1 MLYLDYAKEEVDGVI
16 LAKEADGRK
25 AASINTYNFKEVIE
39 GFNCYLERNELPL
52 ERADLLENIKSLEK
66 LAQENSSQ
74 DLFREYVQAFH
85 RFVTKLIE
93 LTSDAQLDEVEFPD
107 GGNWGK
113 SAKSIFKKQQALAG
127 FGAAAGKLKDSGD
140 VAGFSDITA
149 AISCLEFDG
158 EDVQDFLLD
167 FNKAM
172 KWIAENAK
180 KIGNG
185 QRMYFQYYFRELLN
199 PTGDGYL
206 KLSPSIDLALQKY
219 KSQVF

>member
-1 MLYLDYAKEEVDGVI
+1 MDEVD
-16 LAKEADGRK
+16 
-25 AASINTYNFKEVIE
+25 
-39 GFNCYLERNELPL
+39 
-52 ERADLLENIKSLEK
+52 
-66 LAQENSSQ
+66 
-74 DLFREYVQAFH
+74 
-85 RFVTKLIE
+85 
-93 LTSDAQLDEVEFPD
+93 FPD
-107 GGNWGK
+107 GGDWGK
-113 SAKSIFKKQQALAG
+113 SAKSIVKKQQALAG
-127 FGAAAGKLKDSGD
+127 VGAAAGKLKDSGD

-149 AISCLEFDG
+149 AISRLEFDD